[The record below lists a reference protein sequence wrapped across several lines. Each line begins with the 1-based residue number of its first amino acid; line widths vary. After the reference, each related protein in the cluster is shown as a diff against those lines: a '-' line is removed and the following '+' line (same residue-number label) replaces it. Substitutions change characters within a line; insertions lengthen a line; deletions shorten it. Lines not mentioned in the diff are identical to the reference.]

1 MKSILLKLAGPL
13 QSWGTSSHF
22 ETRHTDYYPSKSGVI
37 GLIAASLGYKRE
49 QEEAIRCL
57 NELDFAVRVEQQGN
71 LLKDYHIAQVPS
83 KKNEMVRNYGRNP
96 ERTYVTNRYYL
107 EDAVFVVAIS
117 HKDEVLIN
125 QILQALKNPYFQPFL
140 GKKSL
145 PLSADFILGVTQ
157 EGALESLKNLD
168 WQASQWY
175 MKKNADTKNIR
186 LEIYADSYLSQK
198 KAYQLRKDVVKS
210 FSKNHRRFGFRY
222 ETCETTVVH
231 NLYYVDKENNQTKH
245 DIFEAVGG

>member
-1 MKSILLKLAGPL
+1 MKTILLKLAGPL

-49 QEEAIRCL
+49 QEEEIRRL

-71 LLKDYHIAQVPS
+71 LLRDYHIAQVQS
-83 KKNEMVRNYGRNP
+83 KKHEMVGNYGRNP

-117 HKDEVLIN
+117 HEDDTFMD

-145 PLSADFILGVTQ
+145 PLVADFILNVS
-157 EGALESLKNLD
+157 EKGALDSLKDLD
-168 WQASQWY
+168 WQASDWY
-175 MKKNADTKNIR
+175 MKKNAKTKNLQ
-186 LEIYADSYLSQK
+186 LEIYVDSYLSEK

-210 FSKNHRRFGFRY
+210 FSKENRRFGFRY
-222 ETCETTVVH
+222 EVCEFTTVQ
-231 NLYYVDKENNQTKH
+231 NPYYVDKTDSNTKH